1 MKYLSIVGLVFLM
14 GLLLY
19 LTGLW
24 HYLFMFFPF
33 MIYMALVVFVVWF
46 GISFI
51 KIQRERNAILTKISN
66 RLEKEE

>member
-1 MKYLSIVGLVFLM
+1 M
-14 GLLLY
+14 GLSLY

-33 MIYMALVVFVVWF
+33 KIYMALVVFVVWF

-51 KIQRERNAILTKISN
+51 NIQRERNAILTKISN
-66 RLEKEE
+66 KLEKED